1 MPTYSNIPAKN
12 KTETENYFDDYFV
25 KQTTVSGNFY
35 DSAIA
40 FFERQTNNK
49 ESAAGMVAAL
59 LETIR
64 SQNLDPNVIMDKFK
78 KMSAAEINQYMVAV
92 LNYNRKNTSFLGYKA
107 PKRPNILVDR
117 TLLP

>member
-1 MPTYSNIPAKN
+1 
-12 KTETENYFDDYFV
+12 
-25 KQTTVSGNFY
+25 
-35 DSAIA
+35 
-40 FFERQTNNK
+40 
-49 ESAAGMVAAL
+49 
-59 LETIR
+59 
-64 SQNLDPNVIMDKFK
+64 MDKFK